1 MGADEGPPSTSGVPS
16 GVGDNGPDAVDP
28 GRRKFLIATIG
39 AVGGTI
45 TAAVG
50 VPAIAFVTGSART
63 ATGEEGWIRLGSVG
77 SIEPGA
83 APTLVKATIER
94 RTGYLVEEQEV
105 SIFVTTENGQD
116 FVLLS
121 NVCTHLGCRVRWV
134 EAEAGFHCP
143 CHNATFGRNGEVL
156 AGPPPRPR
164 DRYDYKVED
173 AQLFFKEV

>member
-1 MGADEGPPSTSGVPS
+1 
-16 GVGDNGPDAVDP
+16 
-28 GRRKFLIATIG
+28 
-39 AVGGTI
+39 
-45 TAAVG
+45 
-50 VPAIAFVTGSART
+50 
-63 ATGEEGWIRLGSVG
+63 
-77 SIEPGA
+77 
-83 APTLVKATIER
+83 VKATIER